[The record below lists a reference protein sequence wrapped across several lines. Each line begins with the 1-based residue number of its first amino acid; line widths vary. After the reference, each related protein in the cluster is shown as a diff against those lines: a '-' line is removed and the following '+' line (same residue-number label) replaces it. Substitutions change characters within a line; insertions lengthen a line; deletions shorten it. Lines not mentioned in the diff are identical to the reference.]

1 MTKLNR
7 IRRAVANLAVED
19 RRDFQRIDASPAIYD
34 DGRWLEP
41 SLALVN
47 APRYA

>member
-19 RRDFQRIDASPAIYD
+19 RPHFKRIDASRAMYD
-34 DGRWLEP
+34 DGSWLEP
-41 SLALVN
+41 AVALVN

>member
-1 MTKLNR
+1 MSKLNR

-19 RRDFQRIDASPAIYD
+19 RPDFKRIDASPTRYD

-41 SLALVN
+41 LVN